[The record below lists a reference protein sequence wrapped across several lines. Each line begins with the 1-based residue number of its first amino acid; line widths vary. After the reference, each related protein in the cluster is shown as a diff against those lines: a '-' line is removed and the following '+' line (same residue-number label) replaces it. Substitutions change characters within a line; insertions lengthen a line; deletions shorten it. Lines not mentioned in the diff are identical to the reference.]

1 MNVRNQLLICN
12 TKNKMRLIEI
22 FYKFVYNDVIKLK
35 NHDNNAKRKMMMMM
49 MMIKC
54 AKYINFLNCVRTKM
68 LQQKNH
74 VYDVRNQ
81 K

>member
-1 MNVRNQLLICN
+1 
-12 TKNKMRLIEI
+12 MRLIEI
-22 FYKFVYNDVIKLK
+22 FYKFVYNDVIKLN
-35 NHDNNAKRKMMMMM
+35 NHDNNVKREVMMM

-54 AKYINFLNCVRTKM
+54 AKYIDFLSCVRTKM

>member
-1 MNVRNQLLICN
+1 
-12 TKNKMRLIEI
+12 MRLIKI

-49 MMIKC
+49 MMMIKC
-54 AKYINFLNCVRTKM
+54 AKYIDLLSCVRTKM
-68 LQQKNH
+68 LQQKSH

>member
-1 MNVRNQLLICN
+1 
-12 TKNKMRLIEI
+12 MRLIEI

-35 NHDNNAKRKMMMMM
+35 SHDNNAKRKVMMM

-54 AKYINFLNCVRTKM
+54 AKYIDFLSCVRTKM
-68 LQQKNH
+68 LQQKSD

>member
-1 MNVRNQLLICN
+1 
-12 TKNKMRLIEI
+12 MRLIEI

-35 NHDNNAKRKMMMMM
+35 NHDNNAKRKIMMM
-49 MMIKC
+49 MMIKY
-54 AKYINFLNCVRTKM
+54 AKYIDFLSCVRTKI